1 MRHTARGTP
10 VPARPRAGL
19 PRAMACRGCLRGP
32 PAVVAR
38 VGGRGAGGGLRRT
51 RRCGARA
58 ASASAAEGDAAGGG
72 APQRGVSWT
81 EGRVGLYYTKRK
93 DHKTDELGNIPE
105 ESYKDVVEPVGWDAS
120 AKRRLA
126 CQAVGAEL
134 GLEESQVS
142 SRIDSL
148 LALVPSLESALDVMK
163 VADLARLAVASNDV
177 AARLVALKTTF
188 PTADVQ
194 TMVGHA
200 PQLLLVDAGELAAA
214 AERLQ
219 ALLPGLD
226 VGAAASVQP
235 MLLRLRAPDKFVE
248 DAKRLLPG
256 KDVAKMLQK
265 DPNLVLRLQTGEDL
279 IPYDNGTAAQI
290 AASLALRARGE
301 SGSDGVGS
309 EAGW

>member
-1 MRHTARGTP
+1 MAAAARDS
-10 VPARPRAGL
+10 RAK
-19 PRAMACRGCLRGP
+19 RS
-32 PAVVAR
+32 
-38 VGGRGAGGGLRRT
+38 
-51 RRCGARA
+51 RA
-58 ASASAAEGDAAGGG
+58 APTPEIWLARG

-105 ESYKDVVEPVGWDAS
+105 ESYEDVVEPVGWDAS